1 MMRKNFTLIEIVV
14 ALGILAISMGGLLQ
28 LAISSQLKI
37 SRAAEKWQEMH
48 MLTQAAE
55 YLLLHD
61 EETVEIPA
69 EFFPYPEYEINC
81 TYDEAEGLPE
91 ELENLTGQVPLK
103 KCKIELIRSSDHKT
117 VDSIIIDRFSYA
129 EDAQND

>member
-1 MMRKNFTLIEIVV
+1 MRKPFTLIEIVV
-14 ALGILAISMGGLLQ
+14 ALGILAISIGGLLQ
-28 LAISSQLKI
+28 LAITSQLRI
-37 SRAAEKWQEMH
+37 SRAAEKWNEMH

-103 KCKIELIRSSDHKT
+103 QCKIELIRSSDHKT

>member
-1 MMRKNFTLIEIVV
+1 MIRKNFTLIEIVV

-37 SRAAEKWQEMH
+37 SRASEKWQEMH

-61 EETVEIPA
+61 EETTEIPA
-69 EFFPYPEYEINC
+69 EFFPYPDYEINC
-81 TYDEAEGLPE
+81 TYDDAEGLPE
-91 ELENLTGQVPLK
+91 ELENLSGQIPLK
-103 KCKIELIRSSDHKT
+103 QCKIELIRSNDHKV
-117 VDSIIIDRFSYA
+117 VDSITIDRFSYA
-129 EDAQND
+129 EEANNE

>member
-1 MMRKNFTLIEIVV
+1 MKRNFTLLEVVV
-14 ALGILAISMGGLLQ
+14 AIAILALSLTGMLQ
-28 LAISSQLKI
+28 LLSQSHI
-37 SRAAEKWQEMH
+37 RIADAREQWQEMH

-103 KCKIELIRSSDHKT
+103 QCKIELIRSRDHKT

>member
-69 EFFPYPEYEINC
+69 EFFPYPKYEINC

-103 KCKIELIRSSDHKT
+103 QCKIELIRSRDHKT

>member
-1 MMRKNFTLIEIVV
+1 MCRRFTLIEIVV
-14 ALGILAISMGGLLQ
+14 ALGILAISLGGLLQ

-55 YLLLHD
+55 YLLLHN
-61 EETVEIPA
+61 EETVEVPA
-69 EFFPYPEYEINC
+69 DFFPYPEYEINC
-81 TYDEAEGLPE
+81 VYDDAEGLPE

-103 KCKIELIRSSDHKT
+103 QCRIELIRTRDHKT
-117 VDSIIIDRFSYA
+117 VEYVIIDRFSY
-129 EDAQND
+129 EDTSNGS